1 MDAQP
6 RLFQMSLR
14 TLLEVVAVI
23 AVVLAF
29 AYQHVGRERFKLS
42 TIYVPDNGV
51 YVYMYDSSTGQVWQS
66 NGADGWNAFSP
77 LPMPKK

>member
-6 RLFQMSLR
+6 RFFQLSLR
-14 TLLEVVAVI
+14 TLLEIVAVI

-29 AYQHVGRERFKLS
+29 AYQRFGPGRFRLS

-51 YVYMYDSSTGQVWQS
+51 SVYMYDANTGQVWQA
-66 NGADGWNAFSP
+66 NGSDWTAFSP
-77 LPMPKK
+77 LPKPPK